1 MSLLLPVHLLTG
13 ELQRKLLGTLPGRHA
28 VRNMLVRTGFHGA
41 EQRGLIQ
48 REVVQRTL
56 QSRIQRRPN
65 NTHLPLASFVGD
77 PIFPPDS
84 FATACARS
92 APTSL
97 ISALRKSTASRRS
110 ARAALVA
117 SRPHDFTGRGFSG
130 GLEPF
135 SPQTHTGIAP
145 GASRWTNLQT
155 GASSSNSQLAG
166 TSSGASSQS
175 RSFRS
180 AQRSAPSYS
189 HASCRVSGNT
199 YRFQTRTLGKWPISA
214 AKNAAA

>member
-65 NTHLPLASFVGD
+65 NTHLPLASFFGD
-77 PIFPPDS
+77 PIVPPDS
-84 FATACARS
+84 FATACAPS

-110 ARAALVA
+110 APAALVDTHQP
-117 SRPHDFTGRGFSG
+117 RLLFNRSG
-130 GLEPF
+130 P
-135 SPQTHTGIAP
+135 
-145 GASRWTNLQT
+145 RR
-155 GASSSNSQLAG
+155 LAG
-166 TSSGASSQS
+166 GNPIP
-175 RSFRS
+175 
-180 AQRSAPSYS
+180 RSAPTETPSPATS
-189 HASCRVSGNT
+189 HTDRP
-199 YRFQTRTLGKWPISA
+199 RTRSTR
-214 AKNAAA
+214 